1 MLINFLIQNY
11 AIIDRLEFQPQDGF
25 TCITGE
31 TGAGKSILLGALGLV
46 MGKRADS
53 KILYHPDRKCLVEA
67 VFKIE
72 EYQLI
77 ALFESLELDYSE
89 ETILRREILPNGKSR
104 AFVNDSPVTLD
115 TLKSI
120 SAHLLD
126 LHQQFDTQG
135 ILDPSFQLDFVD
147 KMASTH
153 AELEIYVHHFKKWE
167 QLQRKWSKIKVKI
180 EEYAKEQDYNE
191 FLLEE
196 LIQLNI
202 QQDEIQSLEMERNT
216 LYYAE
221 EISQSIL
228 LSLQKIHEEDHSLE
242 NQIRFINQ
250 NLSKSKLRHPSIEQ
264 FLVQLSK
271 IEEEL
276 MDFSQNISKFESQL
290 ESNPQ
295 KLSKVDARLH
305 QIYTLL
311 KKHKLNSEQE
321 LISLQETLEQKTNRL
336 SQLESLEIETKNL
349 IDHCQSELE
358 RVSDVLHKKRISII
372 PEIESRMKDLL
383 AMLSIPNGSIRIE
396 LIPLSE
402 FQLNGKDQIKI
413 WFSANKGSR
422 PDELKNI
429 ASGGELSR
437 IALCLKSLVA
447 DKMVLPTLLFDEI
460 DQGVSGEV
468 AHQMGKIMRNLADK
482 HQVICIT
489 HSAQIAAKG
498 KKHFYIYK
506 DHSGEKTQTKLKL
519 LEQEERAN
527 EIATM
532 LSGQNPSA
540 SALANALE
548 LLEQ

>member
-1 MLINFLIQNY
+1 
-11 AIIDRLEFQPQDGF
+11 
-25 TCITGE
+25 
-31 TGAGKSILLGALGLV
+31 
-46 MGKRADS
+46 
-53 KILYHPDRKCLVEA
+53 
-67 VFKIE
+67 
-72 EYQLI
+72 
-77 ALFESLELDYSE
+77 
-89 ETILRREILPNGKSR
+89 
-104 AFVNDSPVTLD
+104 
-115 TLKSI
+115 
-120 SAHLLD
+120 
-126 LHQQFDTQG
+126 
-135 ILDPSFQLDFVD
+135 
-147 KMASTH
+147 
-153 AELEIYVHHFKKWE
+153 
-167 QLQRKWSKIKVKI
+167 
-180 EEYAKEQDYNE
+180 
-191 FLLEE
+191 
-196 LIQLNI
+196 
-202 QQDEIQSLEMERNT
+202 
-216 LYYAE
+216 
-221 EISQSIL
+221 
-228 LSLQKIHEEDHSLE
+228 
-242 NQIRFINQ
+242 
-250 NLSKSKLRHPSIEQ
+250 
-264 FLVQLSK
+264 
-271 IEEEL
+271 
-276 MDFSQNISKFESQL
+276 
-290 ESNPQ
+290 
-295 KLSKVDARLH
+295 
-305 QIYTLL
+305 
-311 KKHKLNSEQE
+311 
-321 LISLQETLEQKTNRL
+321 
-336 SQLESLEIETKNL
+336 
-349 IDHCQSELE
+349 
-358 RVSDVLHKKRISII
+358 
-372 PEIESRMKDLL
+372 
-383 AMLSIPNGSIRIE
+383 MLSIPNGSIRIE